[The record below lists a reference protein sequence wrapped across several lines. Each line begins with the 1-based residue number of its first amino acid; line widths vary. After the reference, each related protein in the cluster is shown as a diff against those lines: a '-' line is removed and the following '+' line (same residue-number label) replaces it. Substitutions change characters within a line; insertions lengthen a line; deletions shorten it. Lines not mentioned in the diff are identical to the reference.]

1 MSRLFAGL
9 FFLALLMFHTMFAQV
24 RTSGE
29 WRYYSGDNRA
39 TKYSPLDQINKDNVV
54 KLKVVWRHPQAD
66 PSLLIANPDLRLSNR
81 YMATP
86 IMVGGALYV
95 TNGLGLAEAID
106 PVTGKTL
113 WTQKP
118 LLSGPDGLTAGTITK
133 GVAYWAQGSE
143 ARILTVRQQYLFALD
158 PKNGEPYKDFGEDGK
173 VDLRVGLGPLATS
186 YRWSGVPLVVRDVVV
201 IGASMLEQDS
211 APRKEGPP
219 GDVRAYDVRSG
230 KLRWTFHVIPRE
242 GEPGTETW
250 ENNAWSYTG
259 AGNVWS
265 MMSADDDLGY
275 VYLPTTGATNDMYGG
290 HRLGDNLYSS
300 SIVCLDAATGKRIWH
315 FQTVHHDLFD
325 YDNPAAPIL
334 VDISVEGRPIKALAQ
349 ITKQA
354 FVFVLDRVT
363 GKPVWPIEERPVAA
377 STVPGEKTSGTQPF
391 PTKPPPFDRQGIT
404 VDDLID
410 FTPEL
415 RAEALRI
422 IEQYRIG
429 PMFTPPSIRGD
440 NPGSSKGTIQL
451 PGSTGGGSW
460 TGAAFDPET
469 GLLYVPSRT
478 NPFVADLVPGD
489 SQQTNLAY
497 RAGSRPIIQGPRGLP
512 LLKPPYGRIT
522 AIDLKRGEHAWMVP
536 NGDGPRNNPAIKALN
551 LGPLGGA
558 VPSSVIVTKTLLFA
572 TEADQITPR
581 TPPEAGGKKFKA
593 LDKATGKTLWEIDLE
608 AGANGAPMTYLFN
621 GKQYIVLA
629 IGGQNYSAE
638 LVALALP

>member
-1 MSRLFAGL
+1 MKSFLTFLGVTALAVSIGFTQSR
-9 FFLALLMFHTMFAQV
+9 TN
-24 RTSGE
+24 SE
-29 WRYYSGDNRA
+29 WRYYSGDNRS
-39 TKYSPLDQINKDNVV
+39 TKYSPLDQINKDNVT
-54 KLKVVWRHPQAD
+54 KLKVIWRHPQVD
-66 PSLLIANPDLRLSNR
+66 PSLLAANPSLRISNR

-86 IMVGGALYV
+86 IMVGGVLFI
-95 TNGLGLAEAID
+95 TNGFGLAEGID
-106 PVTGKTL
+106 PATGKTL

-118 LLSGPDGLTAGTITK
+118 LVAGPDGLNAGTATK
-133 GVAYWAQGSE
+133 GVAYWSQGNE

-158 PKNGEPYKDFGEDGK
+158 PKTGEAYKDFGDGGK
-173 VDLRVGLGPLATS
+173 VDLKAGLGPLATS

-201 IGASMLEQDS
+201 VGASMLEQDS
-211 APRKEGPP
+211 APQKEGAP
-219 GDVRAYDVRSG
+219 GDVRAYDVRTG

-265 MMSADDDLGY
+265 MMSADEDLGY

-290 HRLGDNLYSS
+290 HRLGNDLYSS
-300 SIVCLDAATGKRIWH
+300 SIVCLDAATGKRLWY

-334 VDISVEGRPIKALAQ
+334 VDINVGGRPIKAVAQ
-349 ITKQA
+349 ITKQG

-363 GKPVWPIEERPVAA
+363 GQPVWPIEERPVSQ
-377 STVPGEKTSGTQPF
+377 STVPGEMASVTQPY
-391 PTKPPPFDRQGIT
+391 PTKPPAFDRQGVTI
-404 VDDLID
+404 DDLID

-415 RAEALRI
+415 RAEALNI

-429 PMFTPPSIRGD
+429 PMFTPPSVRGD
-440 NPGSSKGTIQL
+440 GPGTTKGTIQL

-460 TGAAFDPET
+460 TGGAFDPES
-469 GLLYVPSRT
+469 GMLYIPSRT
-478 NPFVADLVPGD
+478 NPFVADLVAGKPEETD
-489 SQQTNLAY
+489 LRY
-497 RAGSRPIIQGPRGLP
+497 RAGTRAIIQGPKGLP
-512 LLKPPYGRIT
+512 LVKPPYGRIT
-522 AIDLKRGEHAWMVP
+522 AIDLKSGDLAWMVP

-558 VPSSVIVTKTLLFA
+558 VPSSVMATKTLLFA
-572 TEADQITPR
+572 TEGDQITPR
-581 TPPEAGGKKFKA
+581 TPPDAGGKKFKA
-593 LDKATGKTLWEIDLE
+593 LDKATGKTLWEIALE

-621 GKQYIVLA
+621 GKQYVVFA
-629 IGGQNYSAE
+629 IGSQNHGAE